1 MKYCEFIRFYFNK
14 TNRDFSSRPL
24 KNEDDSLVNALL
36 FNKRLSR
43 TSRGARKTRIIIEYI
58 VLVLILALSIVLSFY
73 GKFWYFVLVAF
84 PVLVLWFGENFTF
97 LKIILTYFLYNKSE
111 KSSYKLLIKN
121 LFSGQSLLEIINDK
135 GEEKVKAYYK
145 LSWSTT
151 IWSIKYQLYGNK
163 GDVANVYLK
172 RKCVILKKGKL
183 KIRIKEVL
191 TYSDLISILKN
202 KVCELIYVEKGT
214 KYEWVYAGKT
224 TAKGKIYIYDK
235 KIPFKNCIPQK
246 KTLCVICN
254 EYPEHESYV
263 KYSVYHKGIVYE
275 FLMDKVNDRD
285 YVYLV
290 KKEI

>member
-14 TNRDFSSRPL
+14 TNRDFSSRPD

-36 FNKRLSR
+36 FNKRFSQ
-43 TSRGARKTRIIIEYI
+43 TSRGARKTRIIIQYI
-58 VLVLILALSIVLSFY
+58 VLAVILALSIVLSFY
-73 GKFWYFVLVAF
+73 GKFWYFVLVAC
-84 PVLVLWFGENFTF
+84 PVFILWFGENFTF
-97 LKIILTYFLYNKSE
+97 LKVFLTYILYNKSE
-111 KSSYKLLIKN
+111 KSPYKLLIKN

-135 GEEKVKAYYK
+135 GEEKVKACFI

-163 GDVANVYLK
+163 DDVANVYFK
-172 RKCVILKKGKL
+172 RKYIILKKDKV
-183 KIRIKEVL
+183 KIRIKEAS
-191 TYSDLISILKN
+191 TYLDLISILKN

-235 KIPFKNCIPQK
+235 KIPFKDCIPQK
-246 KTLCVICN
+246 KTLCVVCN
-254 EYPEHESYV
+254 EYPEHKSYV
-263 KYSVYHKGIVYE
+263 KYHVYHKGRSYE
-275 FLMDKVNDRD
+275 FLMDKVNDKD